1 MEKDYACIFKFSFL
15 PIFLNLKKSEFVW
28 RYSAYFFYSSMH
40 TITYSEYSNGVLSAK
55 QEQ

>member
-1 MEKDYACIFKFSFL
+1 MEKDYACIFKFSCL
-15 PIFLNLKKSEFVW
+15 PIFLHLKKSVFVW